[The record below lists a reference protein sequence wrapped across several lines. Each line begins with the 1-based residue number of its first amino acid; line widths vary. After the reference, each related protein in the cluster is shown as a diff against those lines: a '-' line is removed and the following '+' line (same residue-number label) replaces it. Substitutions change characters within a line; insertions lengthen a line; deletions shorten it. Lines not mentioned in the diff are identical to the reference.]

1 MNFFW
6 KKSFSKTQRYLFLV
20 ALFAIVLSLIFVVIF
35 KYNLTKQGQ
44 EKDNIIGT
52 EEEKIEESTTST
64 LSFLNGVV
72 VPLEITSS
80 CAAVMIDNA
89 PEVEKQFGLNAA
101 ALVYEAPVEGGRTR
115 FMAVYHLTTST
126 EQFIG
131 PVRSARPYY
140 LDWVQELNCLYT
152 HVGGSP
158 EALQKIKTANI
169 FDLNEFYNGN
179 YFWRSKNYVAPHST
193 FTSLENL
200 AAAFEKNKTE
210 VVESEVSRWLFA
222 KTETK
227 DLESGEGFFEEK
239 IGESK
244 IAWQFDQNLKNWKR
258 LVEGKS
264 VQDEEGTVKAKN
276 VVFQYVSAK
285 VLDQEGRLSLT
296 TVGRG
301 KAVILKGS
309 RVIKGT
315 WEKTG
320 TQERTK
326 FFGPDTKEIEFNPG
340 LTWVEIVP
348 QF

>member
-1 MNFFW
+1 MNFFGR
-6 KKSFSKTQRYLFLV
+6 KNFSKTQRYLFLV
-20 ALFAIVLSLIFVVIF
+20 ALFAIVLGLVFLGIF
-35 KYNLTKQGQ
+35 KYNLTRQGQ
-44 EKDNIIGT
+44 TKEISI
-52 EEEKIEESTTST
+52 EEDKKQIEESSTST
-64 LSFLNGVV
+64 LSFLNGVSI
-72 VPLEITSS
+72 PLEIASS
-80 CAAVMIDNA
+80 CVAVMIDNA

-115 FMAVYHLTTST
+115 FMAIYHLTTST

-140 LDWVQELNCLYT
+140 LDWAQELNCLYA

-158 EALQKIKTANI
+158 EALQKIKTTDI

-200 AAAFEKNKTE
+200 AKASEEKFANWNQRE
-210 VVESEVSRWLFA
+210 IDSWLFA
-222 KTETK
+222 KKESK

-239 IGESK
+239 IGDSK
-244 IAWQFDQNLKNWKR
+244 ISWQFDQALKIWKR
-258 LVEGKS
+258 SADGKNTR
-264 VQDEEGTVKAKN
+264 DEEGNVKAKN
-276 VVFQYVSAK
+276 VIFQYVSAK
-285 VLDQEGRLSLT
+285 VLDSEGRLSLGT
-296 TVGRG
+296 IGRG

-309 RVIKGT
+309 KVIRGT
-315 WEKTG
+315 WEKSGIT
-320 TQERTK
+320 ERTR

-340 LTWVEIVP
+340 VTWIEVVS